1 MNHSEDG
8 IPFDTSTCLLVLDLT
23 PLCNDF
29 AKGFIELER
38 QSNMPMKYV
47 GISEAKELDW
57 QVGMLSQQIIEAYLQ
72 GSMTPPAGVTIP
84 EKSPPK
90 EHLDAEPEPP
100 TFKKLVLTKVT
111 FFCKTVQFWGFIIY
125 IFVYYMYIYIMI
137 YIMDMIDIS
146 IWIQNKKPWTT

>member
-1 MNHSEDG
+1 M
-8 IPFDTSTCLLVLDLT
+8 LDLT

-125 IFVYYMYIYIMI
+125 IYMYIICI
-137 YIMDMIDIS
+137 YICILYVYIY
-146 IWIQNKKPWTT
+146 ICILYVYIYIL

>member
-1 MNHSEDG
+1 M
-8 IPFDTSTCLLVLDLT
+8 LDLT

-111 FFCKTVQFWGFIIY
+111 FFCKTVQFWGFIIIIIY
-125 IFVYYMYIYIMI
+125 IYVYIYMYIYIL
-137 YIMDMIDIS
+137 
-146 IWIQNKKPWTT
+146 